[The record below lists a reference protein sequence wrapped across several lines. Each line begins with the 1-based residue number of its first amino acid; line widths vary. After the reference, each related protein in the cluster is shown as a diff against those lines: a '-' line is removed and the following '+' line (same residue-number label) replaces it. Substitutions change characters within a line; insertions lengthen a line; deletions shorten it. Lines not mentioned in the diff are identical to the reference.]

1 MTPGW
6 RLPVVVYV
14 DRLHPQADLDVHV
27 EKPLPKVAVHKDK
40 DELQRSVLAKM
51 LSEKALKR
59 DVKTGIVL
67 TSFSPKRMISEGFSE
82 KDVKK
87 DPVLTSPFSTLL
99 HRKPM
104 DIAKNGV
111 DETAT
116 LVRPKT
122 AQFP

>member
-1 MTPGW
+1 
-6 RLPVVVYV
+6 
-14 DRLHPQADLDVHV
+14 
-27 EKPLPKVAVHKDK
+27 
-40 DELQRSVLAKM
+40 M

-67 TSFSPKRMISEGFSE
+67 TSFSPKPMISEGFSE

-116 LVRPKT
+116 LVRHKT
-122 AQFP
+122 ALFP